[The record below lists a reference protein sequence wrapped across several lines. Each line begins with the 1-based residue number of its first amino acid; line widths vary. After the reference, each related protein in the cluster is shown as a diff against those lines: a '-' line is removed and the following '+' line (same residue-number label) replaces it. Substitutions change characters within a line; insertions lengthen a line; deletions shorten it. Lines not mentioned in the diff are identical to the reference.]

1 MSDDG
6 NVSHRPLKEIRP
18 GSFILIDGV
27 PCKVVD
33 IETSAPGKH
42 GSAKMR
48 ITAMG
53 IFENQ
58 KKTLLA
64 PSHGD
69 IDVPEIKKRRAQVVS
84 ITGDMVQLMD
94 MDTYDIY
101 EAAMPAE
108 LRNTLKSGN
117 EVETLEA
124 MGRRIITRI
133 VGGT

>member
-6 NVSHRPLKEIRP
+6 NISHKSLKEIRN

-33 IETSAPGKH
+33 IEISAPGKH

-48 ITAMG
+48 ITAMAV
-53 IFENQ
+53 FENS

-84 ITGDMVQLMD
+84 ITGDSVQLMD
-94 MDTYDIY
+94 MDTYDIFD
-101 EAAMPAE
+101 AAIPAE
-108 LRNTLKSGN
+108 LKQTLKAGN
-117 EVETLEA
+117 EVEILEA

>member
-1 MSDDG
+1 MSDD
-6 NVSHRPLKEIRP
+6 NISHRPLKEIRN

-33 IETSAPGKH
+33 IEISAPGKH

-48 ITAMG
+48 ITAMSV
-53 IFENQ
+53 FENG

-84 ITGDMVQLMD
+84 ITGTNVQLMD
-94 MDTYDIY
+94 MDTYDIFD
-101 EAAMPAE
+101 AAIPE
-108 LRNTLKSGN
+108 DLKNTLKPGN

-124 MGRRIITRI
+124 MGKRIITRI

>member
-1 MSDDG
+1 MVEEG
-6 NVSHRPLKEIRP
+6 NVSHRPLKEIRS

-33 IETSAPGKH
+33 IEISAPGKH

-53 IFENQ
+53 VFENQ

-84 ITGDMVQLMD
+84 ITGDVVQLMD
-94 MDTYDIY
+94 MDTYDMY
-101 EAAMPAE
+101 DAALPEE
-108 LRNTLKSGN
+108 LKHSLKSGN